1 MNSQDS
7 YFVDFHKAFD
17 VLDHNVLLKKLSVY
31 GASPDRVAWFQEIV
45 SRRVTTVCEGIYHLS
60 GNLSGKGYCR
70 DQSSVLWYFSCLW
83 MIMPL
88 HLNNFTIDIYAD
100 DTTLSLSVNWNN
112 ITSLIKALAND
123 LENIEKW
130 STENWIVHQYQ
141 EDQSITCYGKRLQP
155 TLRTETAS
163 LQLHLNATNINQI
176 LHHKLLGLIIDKDL
190 SFEAHKD
197 ELCTR
202 NCQNDFNF

>member
-1 MNSQDS
+1 
-7 YFVDFHKAFD
+7 
-17 VLDHNVLLKKLSVY
+17 
-31 GASPDRVAWFQEIV
+31 
-45 SRRVTTVCEGIYHLS
+45 
-60 GNLSGKGYCR
+60 
-70 DQSSVLWYFSCLW
+70 
-83 MIMPL
+83 MPL

-112 ITSLIKALAND
+112 ITSLINRLLLMIWRILRNGQLKTELYINTKKTKAL
-123 LENIEKW
+123 LVME
-130 STENWIVHQYQ
+130 
-141 EDQSITCYGKRLQP
+141 KRLQP
-155 TLRTETAS
+155 TLRAETAS